1 VEDRFFGPMQADL
14 AADGELAI
22 RLRLAAAL
30 DRGDGGDRAVK
41 LIEERSDEAE
51 QRKQRQPNAA
61 THGA

>member
-1 VEDRFFGPMQADL
+1 MQADL